1 MSSLLPPP
9 QRTTSTRSTSSLSA
23 ASYSNNGIDPVMEE
37 RLSSLLASPSF
48 SVSHYLNLALA
59 PTPVST
65 TEQDAPTTNNTTVSN
80 SNALSAEAQAEHQLE
95 QRMASLALQLQ
106 MRTQSCHDEI
116 GRIGAEL
123 QAIVPRCAADVGRL
137 QVGLE
142 GMELDVRGLLAGM
155 DDHRGSNSKRKGDTK
170 KGEVTTVGGADVGA
184 GGSTTDTTKTH
195 GDDPLTTL
203 HSLLNLRTHLTTSR
217 AILSA
222 ASSWDETIN
231 SIPMLLSTTPPNL
244 VEAVAALSQLEQG
257 ARALHGMPE
266 GRMEREAA
274 LRKLRTQLEILLKPQ
289 LLHALKRM
297 DTRLGPLQQCVG
309 MYGSLGK
316 MEVMR
321 EEYVRM
327 RPGEIHSL
335 WFSFNGGLG
344 GNGKGNDGEDKNSDD
359 ATNDGLYEGDDSK
372 QELDEDEVEDFD
384 FDEPLDNSPKTPSTT
399 TTPTQ
404 QQTTAKQFME
414 FLPTFYD
421 AVLEL
426 LSKER
431 TQSKLVFGP
440 ALSPSI
446 VARVLMECFKPIV
459 DSFEKRLGNLCPLGG
474 GGISM
479 GGTEAIAAAY
489 ESTIQFLSLAYD
501 QMEPWNMHSESNDS
515 NDSNKLT
522 DPDPTSHDQEMPLQA
537 IIHST
542 FLLIASPFLPYQRN
556 LAETERHPMMEAA
569 SMVAKD
575 VRGVVHL
582 EDAAER
588 LGDLAPFMFP
598 LVEAAMKRFELLNS
612 GYNAPATLS
621 SIDILISNHA
631 SELAIAM
638 GTLSTNA
645 SSTNNR
651 SGTSSAGGSGG
662 EFDEQH
668 VNCALEI
675 LRIAGQFKRNIQS
688 LECSVKDRLRI
699 LSNEIMMADSVLEGD
714 GDNALIPEELAPVQI
729 RALLAKAAC
738 DPPGNTHVD
747 DGTGIKCPTTV
758 VELQRLAGRP
768 PNNNKSNNDSPPL
781 FPKALDATSRLAKSC
796 LSFVFEVCSAI
807 PERQLHGISALPV
820 WKNEGTSMDDDE
832 TSYGILP
839 QSFITHVGE
848 HMLALVQALEPFASD
863 VEALGLAE
871 EVMENVL
878 EVAVQPWKEFVAA
891 AGCSFATMSTKATAG
906 EEKMQLEMLMRG
918 KDLGKYFL
926 DEDAH
931 EDDVMEE
938 DDGMGEHEEEEEED
952 AKASAAFC
960 NQWLDVVGLA
970 VTGRL
975 LERTMR
981 IPRLGRKG
989 AEHLAT
995 DLNYIRNV
1003 FTALGVA
1010 GHPHALLGYVAQL
1023 VTLEDGVL
1031 REKIQRRRRM
1041 EGVTEEGVME
1051 GALLEVVQRAELR
1064 IAYVRSI
1071 SV

>member
-1 MSSLLPPP
+1 
-9 QRTTSTRSTSSLSA
+9 
-23 ASYSNNGIDPVMEE
+23 
-37 RLSSLLASPSF
+37 
-48 SVSHYLNLALA
+48 
-59 PTPVST
+59 
-65 TEQDAPTTNNTTVSN
+65 
-80 SNALSAEAQAEHQLE
+80 
-95 QRMASLALQLQ
+95 

-142 GMELDVRGLLAGM
+142 GMELDVRGLLEGMDYDHENKKKIVGIDNAADAGAGM
-155 DDHRGSNSKRKGDTK
+155 GEK
-170 KGEVTTVGGADVGA
+170 KEN
-184 GGSTTDTTKTH
+184 
-195 GDDPLTTL
+195 DPLTTL

-266 GRMEREAA
+266 GREEREDA
-274 LRKLRTQLEILLKPQ
+274 LKKLRSQLEVLLKPQ
-289 LLHALKRM
+289 LLHALKKM

-321 EEYVRM
+321 EEYVKM
-327 RPGEIHSL
+327 RPLEIHTL
-335 WFSFNGGLG
+335 WFSFGG
-344 GNGKGNDGEDKNSDD
+344 GNAKGKEAEKKIDEQGAMDDDGFD
-359 ATNDGLYEGDDSK
+359 EGDEAKENSGG
-372 QELDEDEVEDFD
+372 EEDVEDFD
-384 FDEPLDNSPKTPSTT
+384 FDEDNHQESSSIPTT
-399 TTPTQ
+399 TNSQ
-404 QQTTAKQFME
+404 ITAKQFME

-440 ALSPSI
+440 ELAPSI
-446 VARVLMECFKPIV
+446 VARVLIECFKPIV
-459 DSFEKRLGNLCPLGG
+459 ASFERRLGNYLCTVPNSSGLSKGMSG
-474 GGISM
+474 SVRVNDGI

-501 QMEPWNMHSESNDS
+501 QMEAWNGSSSNEESKDS
-515 NDSNKLT
+515 KNNNPSQLT
-522 DPDPTSHDQEMPLQA
+522 PASDPANEALQT
-537 IIHST
+537 IHSA
-542 FLLIASPFLPYQRN
+542 FLLIASPFLPYQRH
-556 LAETERHPMMEAA
+556 LAEAERDPMGEAA

-575 VRGVVHL
+575 VRGVVNF

-598 LVEAAMKRFELLNS
+598 LAEAAIHRFELLNS
-612 GYNAPATLS
+612 GYNAPATLT
-621 SIDILISNHA
+621 SIDKLISNHA
-631 SELAIAM
+631 AELAIAM

-645 SSTNNR
+645 SNA
-651 SGTSSAGGSGG
+651 SGP
-662 EFDEQH
+662 EFDERH

-675 LRIAGQFKRNIQS
+675 LRIAGMFKRNLRS
-688 LECSVKDRLRI
+688 FEFTVRDRLRM
-699 LSNEIMMADSVLEGD
+699 LSKEIMMDTALLEGVN
-714 GDNALIPEELAPVQI
+714 GEIPDELAPVRI
-729 RALLAKAAC
+729 RAMLAKEAC
-738 DPPGNTHVD
+738 DPSPAYID
-747 DGTGIKCPTTV
+747 DGTGVKCPTSV
-758 VELQRLAGRP
+758 VQLRRLAGP
-768 PNNNKSNNDSPPL
+768 ANKNESPPL
-781 FPKALDATSRLAKSC
+781 FPKALDSTCRLAKSC
-796 LSFVFEVCSAI
+796 LSLVFEVCSAI
-807 PERQLHGISALPV
+807 PERQLRGISALPV
-820 WKNEGTSMDDDE
+820 WKQEGGGSGIDGDNEE
-832 TSYGILP
+832 SYGILP

-863 VEALGLAE
+863 TDALGLAN
-871 EVMENVL
+871 EVMAGVM

-891 AGCSFATMSTKATAG
+891 AGCSFTG
-906 EEKMQLEMLMRG
+906 DEKSQLEILMRG
-918 KDLGKYFL
+918 KDLTKYFL
-926 DEDAH
+926 E
-931 EDDVMEE
+931 EE
-938 DDGMGEHEEEEEED
+938 DDDALEDNAGDPDEEEEEEDAD

-975 LERTMR
+975 LERAMR

-989 AEHLAT
+989 AEHLST
-995 DLNYIRNV
+995 DLNYIMNV

-1010 GHPHALLGYVAQL
+1010 GHPHPLLGYVAQL
-1023 VTLEDGVL
+1023 VTLDEESL
-1031 REKIQRRRRM
+1031 RSKILRRR
-1041 EGVTEEGVME
+1041 GDTEVSE
-1051 GALLEVVQRAELR
+1051 ALEVIKRAELR

>member
-1 MSSLLPPP
+1 
-9 QRTTSTRSTSSLSA
+9 
-23 ASYSNNGIDPVMEE
+23 
-37 RLSSLLASPSF
+37 
-48 SVSHYLNLALA
+48 
-59 PTPVST
+59 
-65 TEQDAPTTNNTTVSN
+65 
-80 SNALSAEAQAEHQLE
+80 
-95 QRMASLALQLQ
+95 

-142 GMELDVRGLLAGM
+142 GMELDVRGLLEGM
-155 DDHRGSNSKRKGDTK
+155 DYDHHRSGVTK
-170 KGEVTTVGGADVGA
+170 KTGSSDNADVGA
-184 GGSTTDTTKTH
+184 GMGEKK
-195 GDDPLTTL
+195 DDPLTTL

-266 GRMEREAA
+266 GREERENA
-274 LRKLRTQLEILLKPQ
+274 LKKLRSQLEVLLKPQ
-289 LLHALKRM
+289 LLHALKKM

-321 EEYVRM
+321 EEYVKM
-327 RPGEIHSL
+327 RPLEIHTL
-335 WFSFNGGLG
+335 WFSFGGG
-344 GNGKGNDGEDKNSDD
+344 SSNVKGKEVEKKSDKTNFDDDGFFEGEEAKEKNED
-359 ATNDGLYEGDDSK
+359 E
-372 QELDEDEVEDFD
+372 EEVEDFD
-384 FDEPLDNSPKTPSTT
+384 FDEDNGNVESSSF
-399 TTPTQ
+399 PTSQ
-404 QQTTAKQFME
+404 STAKQFME
-414 FLPTFYD
+414 FLPTFYES
-421 AVLEL
+421 VLEL

-440 ALSPSI
+440 DLAPSI
-446 VARVLMECFKPIV
+446 VARVLIECFKPIV
-459 DSFEKRLGNLCPLGG
+459 TSFEKRLGNYLCPVPGKGLSMGMSSS
-474 GGISM
+474 ISRANDGM

-501 QMEPWNMHSESNDS
+501 QMEAWNGSSNNEESKDS
-515 NDSNKLT
+515 KKGSAENNNNASQSASS
-522 DPDPTSHDQEMPLQA
+522 DPANEALQT
-537 IIHST
+537 IRSS

-556 LAETERHPMMEAA
+556 LAEAERDPMGEAA

-575 VRGVVHL
+575 VRGVVNF
-582 EDAAER
+582 EYAAER

-598 LVEAAMKRFELLNS
+598 LAEAAINRFELLNS
-612 GYNAPATLS
+612 GYNAPATLN
-621 SIDILISNHA
+621 SIDKLISNHA
-631 SELAIAM
+631 AELAIAM

-645 SSTNNR
+645 SNS
-651 SGTSSAGGSGG
+651 SGP
-662 EFDEQH
+662 EFDERH

-675 LRIAGQFKRNIQS
+675 LRIAGMFKRNLRS
-688 LECSVKDRLRI
+688 FEYTVRDRLRM
-699 LSNEIMMADSVLEGD
+699 LSKEIMVDGALLEESND
-714 GDNALIPEELAPVQI
+714 VPDELAPVRI
-729 RALLAKAAC
+729 RAMLAREAC
-738 DPPGNTHVD
+738 DPSPAYID
-747 DGTGIKCPTTV
+747 DGTGVKCPTSV
-758 VELQRLAGRP
+758 VQLRRLAGSA
-768 PNNNKSNNDSPPL
+768 NKNETPPL
-781 FPKALDATSRLAKSC
+781 FPKALNSTSRLAKSC
-796 LSFVFEVCSAI
+796 LSLVFEVCSAI
-807 PERQLHGISALPV
+807 PERQLRGISALPV
-820 WKNEGTSMDDDE
+820 WKQEGGGNSGDGDNEE
-832 TSYGILP
+832 SYGILP

-863 VEALGLAE
+863 TDALGLANE
-871 EVMENVL
+871 IMVGVM

-891 AGCSFATMSTKATAG
+891 AGCSFTG
-906 EEKMQLEMLMRG
+906 DEKSQLEILMRG
-918 KDLGKYFL
+918 KDLTKYFL
-926 DEDAH
+926 E
-931 EDDVMEE
+931 EE
-938 DDGMGEHEEEEEED
+938 DDDALGDNSGENDDDEEEEEEEDAD

-989 AEHLAT
+989 AEHLST
-995 DLNYIRNV
+995 DLNYIMNV

-1010 GHPHALLGYVAQL
+1010 GHPHPLLGYVAQL
-1023 VTLEDGVL
+1023 VTLDEESL
-1031 REKIQRRRRM
+1031 RSKIQRRR
-1041 EGVTEEGVME
+1041 VDTEVSE
-1051 GALLEVVQRAELR
+1051 ALEVIKRAELR